1 MKAAYQRSG
10 CLTHYYKVLWD
21 VLTAVAF
28 GEESLIQ
35 KEVVRSKVHTN
46 GVSQGQTY
54 PDETGRPVN
63 LVHDVDREAFF
74 EYITD
79 LARQG

>member
-1 MKAAYQRSG
+1 M
-10 CLTHYYKVLWD
+10 THYYKVLWD

-35 KEVVRSKVHTN
+35 KEVVRSKVHTH
-46 GVSQGQTY
+46 GVSQGRTY